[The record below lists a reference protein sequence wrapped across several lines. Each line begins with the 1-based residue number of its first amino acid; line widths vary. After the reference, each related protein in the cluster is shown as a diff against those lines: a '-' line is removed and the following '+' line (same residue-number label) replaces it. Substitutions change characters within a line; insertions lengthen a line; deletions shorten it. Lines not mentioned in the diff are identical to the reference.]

1 MNGQTKQIGFS
12 NQNRQFRQIRQCR
25 QVRQTRH
32 HLAAWVALLV
42 ILSMVSSLAGCSGSK
57 LASSF
62 DEQTVKQTARTVIEK
77 MNSGSYESISNDM
90 VREDL
95 KSALSAKVLS
105 GAADQILKDVGAF
118 DSFANEVVVGAK
130 DKNTGEDYATA
141 VMVAKYANKK
151 ITYTISFDT
160 KMKVVGFY
168 LK

>member
-1 MNGQTKQIGFS
+1 MN
-12 NQNRQFRQIRQCR
+12 
-25 QVRQTRH
+25 
-32 HLAAWVALLV
+32 
-42 ILSMVSSLAGCSGSK
+42 AG
-57 LASSF
+57 
-62 DEQTVKQTARTVIEK
+62 
-77 MNSGSYESISNDM
+77 NYESISNYM
-90 VREDL
+90 VRDDL
-95 KSALSAKVLS
+95 RSALSAKVLA

-118 DSFANEVVVGAK
+118 ESFSNEVVVGAK

>member
-1 MNGQTKQIGFS
+1 MNGHAKQIGHI
-12 NQNRQFRQIRQCR
+12 NQNRQFRQIRQ
-25 QVRQTRH
+25 TRN
-32 HLAAWVALLV
+32 HLAAWIALLV
-42 ILSMVSSLAGCSGSK
+42 ILSMVIALAGCSSNK

-62 DEQTVKQTARTVIEK
+62 DEQTVKQTARTVIDK
-77 MNSGSYESISNDM
+77 MNTGSYESISNDM